1 MVRHNTWPTPD
12 RHVGPCKPSRQLWS
26 LYIYIGLHSWDDALF
41 CCTDCRLHSLPHF
54 PIQRCLQ
61 KKTPSVIDRRLHQR
75 STNAS
80 FSTIFRQCATTHK
93 SNSVAAMSATQF
105 EHGVQTTRQPI
116 NAAPPVLWRLSLGTL
131 KSIRSIH
138 TPNKKHRLD
147 ERCGDCRAPV
157 IHPSWMTRQTKNTR
171 IQT

>member
-1 MVRHNTWPTPD
+1 MPRLICYVRSREDWPLYLPPCRSMQTITPIVVVV
-12 RHVGPCKPSRQLWS
+12 H
-26 LYIYIGLHSWDDALF
+26 LYRIPGTTPF
-41 CCTDCRLHSLPHF
+41 CCTRLQIAFVASFPYSALFAKEDSLS
-54 PIQRCLQ
+54 Q
-61 KKTPSVIDRRLHQR
+61 
-75 STNAS
+75 NAS

-116 NAAPPVLWRLSLGTL
+116 NAAPPVLWRSSLGTL
-131 KSIRSIH
+131 KSIRSIY